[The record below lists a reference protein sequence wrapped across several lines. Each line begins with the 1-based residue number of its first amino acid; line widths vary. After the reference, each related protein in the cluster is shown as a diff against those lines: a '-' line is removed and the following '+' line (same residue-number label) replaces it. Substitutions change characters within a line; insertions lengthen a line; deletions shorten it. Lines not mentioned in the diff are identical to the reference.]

1 MTNDNL
7 IEEIVD
13 NCAKQYEAKTGQ
25 RLSLMRKGKIASEL
39 FWAMSKK
46 D

>member
-1 MTNDNL
+1 MNNDNL

-13 NCAKQYEAKTGQ
+13 SCAKQFEAKTGQ
-25 RLSLMRKGKIASEL
+25 KLTLMRKGKIASEL